1 MSVKFPKSQAAAA
14 VAAREWVL
22 VVAAA
27 AQVGKAAPFRQQS
40 SSSAFQPDSSRV
52 TKPGPKISR
61 LRQQNS
67 VLPTLLRSL
76 APALTPLLLA
86 LPFTCGSHVVLGKV
100 CGARKGAPRSG
111 YVRICACPA
120 TEETVQGRKG
130 YGEKQA
136 GRKCLCLE
144 NHLILQGYKLQ
155 KIKSDL
161 NSHTGNNE
169 YKLLL
174 TSFGYTKQKIQR

>member
-14 VAAREWVL
+14 AAAREWVL
-22 VVAAA
+22 VVVAA
-27 AQVGKAAPFRQQS
+27 AQVGKAAPFRQQQS
-40 SSSAFQPDSSRV
+40 FSTFQPDSSRV

-86 LPFTCGSHVVLGKV
+86 LPLTCGSHVVLGKV
-100 CGARKGAPRSG
+100 CGARNEAPRSG
-111 YVRICACPA
+111 YACICACPA

-130 YGEKQA
+130 YGVKQA
-136 GRKCLCLE
+136 GRKGSCSE
-144 NHLILQGYKLQ
+144 NHLILRGCKLQ